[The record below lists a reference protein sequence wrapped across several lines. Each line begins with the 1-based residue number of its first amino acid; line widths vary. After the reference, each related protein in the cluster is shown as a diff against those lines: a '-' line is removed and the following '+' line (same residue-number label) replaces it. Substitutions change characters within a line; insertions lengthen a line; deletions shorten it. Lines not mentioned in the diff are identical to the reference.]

1 VVETAKTKTTK
12 NNNLMCTIRLEDDTG
27 SIEVI
32 AFQRVLEQ
40 GSAYLEPNSA
50 VAVNGKISL
59 RDEKDPQLMADS
71 IQPLSGLMARGGKS
85 APVQEAV
92 PADPGGEKT
101 LWVKIPSRE
110 DPLFEHIRLLLTM
123 FPGNDRMILYCE
135 KEKKKI
141 GAHCLHHETLLAEL
155 RELCG
160 EANVIVR

>member
-1 VVETAKTKTTK
+1 
-12 NNNLMCTIRLEDDTG
+12 MCTIRLEDDTG

-40 GSAYLEPNSA
+40 GSAYLEQNSA

-71 IQPLSGLMARGGKS
+71 IQPLSGLMARSGKP
-85 APVQEAV
+85 APVQEAA
-92 PADPGGEKT
+92 PAVSEKEKT
-101 LWVKIPSRE
+101 LWVKIPSCE

-141 GAHCLHHETLLAEL
+141 GARCLRHQTLLAEL
-155 RELCG
+155 QELCG
-160 EANVIVR
+160 DSNVVVR